1 MKKTVITLLA
11 LAGIAAAADTA
22 VFDFKADNLTAQDL
36 TAITLT
42 DELTQ
47 YTATI
52 ETAGEYA
59 LTGGTWSGDTVTG
72 ANADY
77 IAANSK
83 ATGATLSLTLGG
95 LVAGGKYDVTI
106 VTGVPFEGAGAW
118 NSMNTT
124 NSYESTSLAFGS
136 QNVQV
141 RNITTYDVTGIEA
154 DANGEITF
162 SIGKHSDAH
171 TASFNYASITAAV
184 PEPTSA
190 TLSLLALAG
199 LAARRRRR

>member
-52 ETAGEYA
+52 ETAEGFTLIGGE
-59 LTGGTWSGDTVTG
+59 WGDTVTG

-77 IAANSK
+77 IAASSN
-83 ATGATLSLTLGG
+83 AQGATLSLTLGG

-106 VTGVPFEGAGAW
+106 VTGVPFEGAGSW

-124 NSYESTSLAFGS
+124 NSYESTSLDLGT

-162 SIGKHSDAH
+162 SIGKHSAAH
-171 TASFNYASITAAV
+171 TASFNYASITAV

>member
-22 VFDFKADNLTAQDL
+22 VFDFNADNLTAQDL

-52 ETAGEYA
+52 ETAEGFT
-59 LTGGTWSGDTVTG
+59 LTGGAWNDTVTG

-77 IAANSK
+77 IAASSK
-83 ATGATLSLTLGG
+83 AQGATLSLTLGG

-106 VTGVPFEGAGAW
+106 VTGVPFEGAGSW

-124 NSYESTSLAFGS
+124 NSYESTSLALGT

-141 RNITTYDVTGIEA
+141 HNITTYDVTGIKA

-162 SIGKHSDAH
+162 SIGKSSGTH